1 MSRSITVTWR
11 TENYGRCSGCTTAFR
26 LYDCVDFSDAEV
38 AQVHEAA
45 AQAGYSWDTSRCAWI
60 AWTDD
65 ARAQLIAALQGFG
78 YAVDHA
84 GSWRRP
90 EVAP

>member
-45 AQAGYSWDTSRCAWI
+45 AQAGYSWDTSRCGGGPSTTPCAPPCP
-60 AWTDD
+60 AP
-65 ARAQLIAALQGFG
+65 
-78 YAVDHA
+78 A
-84 GSWRRP
+84 GP
-90 EVAP
+90 ACA